1 MTDHNENKI
10 DLEDREESTPD
21 GSNPL
26 PAALTEG
33 GAPARSETLPADP
46 PGASEVEVV
55 AGGLAVPNP
64 FAAVVGEVPLEA
76 ELRELAAPNRG
87 VRLTDT
93 HQIHTY
99 TPAGSSLAA
108 PVRSQEPENLLAYIR
123 MSVRVTRMLEAKGV
137 PTGEASMAD
146 WRGTLTQTV
155 ITHRDVEGVVIS
167 ILDDSS
173 RPTPSKPPGAVGED
187 ELYEINTDFAADLL
201 KDGGEET
208 IAQLMETYHPV
219 SDSPLD
225 IPAIELD
232 FNQFELD
239 ESGSR
244 LETRSGPEEE
254 PGEPAIVTEAAEST
268 TPPNTLEAGAMEVGD
283 ESFSGQPGPQVE
295 ADGTK
300 IQDVGLFRRDSGQP
314 IWLRAYP
321 YIRPKPAPLS
331 SKRPQAYRE
340 QDQYNPVWTYVRGT
354 RRNRLGALVKAW
366 K

>member
-1 MTDHNENKI
+1 
-10 DLEDREESTPD
+10 
-21 GSNPL
+21 
-26 PAALTEG
+26 
-33 GAPARSETLPADP
+33 
-46 PGASEVEVV
+46 
-55 AGGLAVPNP
+55 
-64 FAAVVGEVPLEA
+64 
-76 ELRELAAPNRG
+76 
-87 VRLTDT
+87 
-93 HQIHTY
+93 
-99 TPAGSSLAA
+99 
-108 PVRSQEPENLLAYIR
+108 
-123 MSVRVTRMLEAKGV
+123 
-137 PTGEASMAD
+137 
-146 WRGTLTQTV
+146 
-155 ITHRDVEGVVIS
+155 
-167 ILDDSS
+167 
-173 RPTPSKPPGAVGED
+173 
-187 ELYEINTDFAADLL
+187 
-201 KDGGEET
+201 
-208 IAQLMETYHPV
+208 METYHPA

-225 IPAIELD
+225 VPTIELD

-239 ESGSR
+239 GRGSGP
-244 LETRSGPEEE
+244 ETRSGPEEE